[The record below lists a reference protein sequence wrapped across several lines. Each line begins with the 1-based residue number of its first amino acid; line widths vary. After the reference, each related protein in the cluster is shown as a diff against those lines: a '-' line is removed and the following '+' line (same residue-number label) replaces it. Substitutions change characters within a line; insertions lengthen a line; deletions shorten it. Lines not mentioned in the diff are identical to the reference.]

1 MKNIFRIFTAD
12 LKGLLKNFFALVI
25 ALGLCVLPALYAWF
39 NIYAN
44 WDPYSNTGNIRIAVA
59 SLDKGWTNKDGDK
72 LNMGDE
78 IMDELKEKDSIGWVF
93 VDTENEALD
102 GVYSGDYYAAVVIDS
117 DFTYSMYNAL
127 ADNLANPKITYYE
140 NQKKNAVATKITD
153 TAVSTLKSSINEQYI
168 KAVTETVFQATNGI
182 SEEMTDS
189 NAVDNFVEKLKAVN
203 SNLQSYSAMLDT
215 FMKGNSMVTE
225 ATNDA
230 GDALDKSQ
238 EMVGNGIG
246 QLQKG
251 QSGLAST
258 KASFNSYS
266 AEVNASLTQ
275 IDASI
280 QTISKDIADAQ
291 LGTKAGQLA
300 TDIEQVTK
308 DAIELQEQIK
318 KAQENTNTLAGDGS
332 DGSTSETD
340 KLKDVL
346 DKMHDR
352 ADSIIAGNAGVDA
365 GSAAGAIGNA
375 AQEAADKQVSSMQK
389 SLENY
394 SKTVNEINNLYQN
407 ELVPQM
413 NHLMD
418 NMGETLE
425 NVENMLTNLSSTMN
439 SMNDI
444 FGGVDTTLGALNTS
458 LSQLKTVLD
467 NTTAKLSDTLERLE
481 GASESEQ
488 MDIIMELLAGDPE
501 TYSEFFSEPVAVEAN
516 YIYEIKNYG
525 SGVTPFYSVLAIWV
539 GMTILV
545 SILKVHAETEDLGL
559 TNVRP
564 YQMFFGRYLLFL
576 LLSQIQALIIVL
588 GDIYLL
594 DVQCLHPFEF
604 WLTAA
609 VSSLA
614 FSMLIY
620 ALTIAF
626 GDIGKAFAVVVMVI
640 QIAGSGGTYPIEALP
655 GFFRAVYI
663 FFPFPYAINAM
674 RECIGGMYQNTYA
687 ICLAELMIFAVAGLL
702 IGLVIRIPFMG
713 INHYI
718 EKRMEDT
725 KML

>member
-1 MKNIFRIFTAD
+1 MKNIFRIFTTD
-12 LKGLLKNFFALVI
+12 LKGLMKNFFALVI
-25 ALGLCVLPALYAWF
+25 AIGLCALPALYAWF

-44 WDPYSNTGNIRIAVA
+44 WDPYANTGNIRIAVA
-59 SLDKGWTNKDGDK
+59 SLDKGWTNKDGEK
-72 LNMGDE
+72 LNMGGE
-78 IMDELKEKDSIGWVF
+78 IMDELREKDSIGWVF

-127 ADNLANPKITYYE
+127 ADNLSNPKITYYE

-182 SEEMTDS
+182 SEEMADS
-189 NAVDNFVEKLKAVN
+189 NAVSNFVEKLRTVN
-203 SNLQSYSAMLDT
+203 SNLQGYSTMLDS
-215 FMKGNSMVTE
+215 FMKGNTLITE
-225 ATNDA
+225 AANDA
-230 GDALDKSQ
+230 GSALDKSQ
-238 EMVGNGIG
+238 EMVGNGIE

-251 QSGLAST
+251 QSGVEST
-258 KASFNSYS
+258 KASFNTFS
-266 AEVNASLTQ
+266 EKVNTSLSQ
-275 IDASI
+275 IDTSI

-300 TDIEQVTK
+300 TDMEQVTK
-308 DAIELQEQIK
+308 DAIELQKQIK
-318 KAQENTNTLAGDGS
+318 DAQTNTSTLAGDSSS
-332 DGSTSETD
+332 DSTAEAD
-340 KLKDVL
+340 KIKDIL
-346 DKMHDR
+346 DKMNDR
-352 ADSIIAGNAGVDA
+352 ADSIVAGNAGVNA
-365 GSAAGAIGNA
+365 ENTTSTVGTA
-375 AQEAADKQVSSMQK
+375 AQEATEKQVESMLK
-389 SLENY
+389 SLANY

-413 NHLMD
+413 NNLMD
-418 NMGETLE
+418 SMSETLE
-425 NVENMLTNLSSTMN
+425 NVENMLTNLSSTMT

-501 TYSEFFSEPVAVEAN
+501 TYSEFFSEPVAVEEN
-516 YIYEIKNYG
+516 YIYEIENYG

-545 SILKVHAETEDLGL
+545 SILKVHADTKNLDL

-594 DVQCLHPFEF
+594 KVQCLHPFEF

-687 ICLAELMIFAVAGLL
+687 ICLAELMIFAIAGLL

-713 INHYI
+713 LNHYI